1 MKAVVG
7 AGATFVAFVLGGFA
21 LGLVLGNR
29 TGHAWWAIVGIFAG
43 LFAGMAV
50 FATQMVRAI
59 R

>member
-1 MKAVVG
+1 MRAVVG

-21 LGLVLGNR
+21 LGLFLGSR